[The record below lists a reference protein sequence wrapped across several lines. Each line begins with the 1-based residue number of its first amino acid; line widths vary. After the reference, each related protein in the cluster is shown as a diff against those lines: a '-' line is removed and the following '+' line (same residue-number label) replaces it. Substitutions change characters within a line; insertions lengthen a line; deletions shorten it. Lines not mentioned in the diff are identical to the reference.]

1 MENQD
6 NKMKK
11 KQIKENTFREYFTLI
26 RSNLLVF
33 LLISGIIVS
42 ASIIYAITSE
52 DIYKSST
59 VLKIS
64 QPKGNILES
73 PFESEFKSFTNDR
86 FIANEIEAM
95 KNITIRQEV
104 ARVMIDTIK
113 SKGNTD
119 GLDLLLY
126 DDAKKVG
133 NDINMLRSERSVAGV
148 LSTVEIEQ
156 KNGLDYIEIKAQ
168 SPSPE
173 EAALIANSYAKVYR
187 DFNLMDNRKHLTN
200 VKDFLKKQV
209 VERRNELIA
218 AENEIKDYKL
228 KGGVVQLDQQ
238 ALMLLNRMDN
248 FESKQNEAKID
259 MTIAEKKLNTYKDEL
274 KNRNP
279 SVAEFVESEAAK
291 LNLEQLQGEIAGL
304 KKTRDELRN
313 PTPDVVEQYNKRIE
327 NLNDKLQ
334 NNIKE
339 YRELILS
346 ASPEDMKGLSE
357 KILEQEVQYS
367 SLLASYNQTRNI
379 VSQYESEFNRLPART
394 LDLARLEREK
404 AAAESMYQI
413 LEQKYQEALINEQST
428 IGNVLIMNTADVPG
442 RPAEPNRGMI
452 IFMGLILGVGSAF
465 SFVYFRDFLDRRVK
479 SPEDIEKL
487 NINILGWIP
496 KIPGLKGKKPKSS
509 EFIAARESN
518 TINSEAFKTLRTR
531 IQFSRIHKTTQ
542 SILIT
547 SSAPGEGKTM
557 TSANLAASFAQ
568 ANKKTVIIDC
578 DLRKPRIHSFFNV
591 REYPGLTNYFFGR
604 AKFDEIIRRSEVENL
619 DYITAGVIPP
629 NPSEIIGS
637 PEMKEFVEKLKETY
651 DKIILDAPP
660 IMSVSDAEVLSRIVD
675 AAILVVSAESTEI
688 DWVIDSTDLLKHE
701 HDSFIGVILNKFNYK
716 SGYHSYYKYHSYY
729 SKTGSN
735 IEGKILKK
743 S

>member
-1 MENQD
+1 MENK
-6 NKMKK
+6 NNNMKK
-11 KQIKENTFREYFTLI
+11 KQIKENTFREYIVLI

-73 PFESEFKSFTNDR
+73 PIEMGFQSNTSDR

-95 KNITIRQEV
+95 KNVTIRQEV

-113 SKGNTD
+113 SEGNTD
-119 GLDLLLY
+119 GLDILLY

-133 NDINMLRSERSVAGV
+133 NDISMLRSEGSIAVV

-156 KNGLDYIEIKAQ
+156 KNGLDYIEIIAE

-187 DFNLMDNRKHLTN
+187 DFNLMDNRKQLTN
-200 VKDFLKKQV
+200 IKDFLKKQV
-209 VERRNELIA
+209 LERRNELIA
-218 AENEIKDYKL
+218 AENAIKDYKL

-238 ALMLLNRMDN
+238 AQMLLSRMDN

-259 MTIAEKKLNTYKDEL
+259 MSIAEKKLNAYKDEL
-274 KNRNP
+274 ERKNP
-279 SVAEFVESEAAK
+279 SVAEFVESERAK
-291 LNLEQLQGEIAGL
+291 LNLEQMQAEIAGL
-304 KKTRDELRN
+304 KKTRDKLRN
-313 PTPDVVEQYNKRIE
+313 PTPDVVEQYNDKIDNLTNKLNKNIE
-327 NLNDKLQ
+327 
-334 NNIKE
+334 E
-339 YRELILS
+339 YRGLILS
-346 ASPEDMKGLSE
+346 ASPEDMKGISE
-357 KILEQEVQYS
+357 KILEQEVVYS
-367 SLLASYNQTRNI
+367 SLRASYDQTRNI

-404 AAAESMYQI
+404 SAAESMYQI

-428 IGNVLIMNTADVPG
+428 IGNVLIMNTAEVPF

-452 IFMGLILGVGSAF
+452 IFMGLILGFGSAF
-465 SFVYFRDFLDRRVK
+465 SFVYFRDYLDRRVK

-531 IQFSRIHKTTQ
+531 IQFSRIHKSTQ

-604 AKFDEIIRRSEVENL
+604 AKFDEIVRRSEVENL

-637 PEMKEFVEKLKETY
+637 PEMQEFVEKLKETY

-675 AAILVVSAESTEI
+675 ASILVVSADSTEI
-688 DWVIDSTDLLKHE
+688 DWVLDSTDLLKHE
-701 HDSFIGVILNKFNYK
+701 HDSFIGVILNNFNYK

>member
-1 MENQD
+1 MENK
-6 NKMKK
+6 NNNMKK
-11 KQIKENTFREYFTLI
+11 KQIKENTFREYIVLI
-26 RSNLLVF
+26 RSNLMVF

-73 PFESEFKSFTNDR
+73 PIEMGFQSNTSDR

-95 KNITIRQEV
+95 KNVTIRQEV

-113 SKGNTD
+113 SEGNTD
-119 GLDLLLY
+119 GLDILLY

-133 NDINMLRSERSVAGV
+133 NDISMLRSEGSIAVV

-156 KNGLDYIEIKAQ
+156 KNGLDYIEIIAE

-187 DFNLMDNRKHLTN
+187 DFNLMDNRKQLTN
-200 VKDFLKKQV
+200 IKDFLKKQV
-209 VERRNELIA
+209 LERRNELIA
-218 AENEIKDYKL
+218 AENAIKDYKL

-238 ALMLLNRMDN
+238 AQMLLSRMDN

-259 MTIAEKKLNTYKDEL
+259 MSIAEKKLNAYKDEL
-274 KNRNP
+274 ERKNP
-279 SVAEFVESEAAK
+279 SVAEFVESERAK
-291 LNLEQLQGEIAGL
+291 LNLEQMQAEIAGL

-313 PTPDVVEQYNKRIE
+313 PTPDVVEQYNDKIDNLTNKLNKNIE
-327 NLNDKLQ
+327 
-334 NNIKE
+334 E
-339 YRELILS
+339 YRGLILS
-346 ASPEDMKGLSE
+346 ASPEDMKGISE
-357 KILEQEVQYS
+357 KILEQEVVYS
-367 SLLASYNQTRNI
+367 SLRASYDQTRNI

-404 AAAESMYQI
+404 SAAESMYQI

-428 IGNVLIMNTADVPG
+428 IGNVLIMNTAEVPV

-452 IFMGLILGVGSAF
+452 IFMGLILGFGSAF
-465 SFVYFRDFLDRRVK
+465 SFVYFRDYLDRRVK

-531 IQFSRIHKTTQ
+531 IQFSRIHKSTQ

-604 AKFDEIIRRSEVENL
+604 AKFDEIVRRSEVENL

-637 PEMKEFVEKLKETY
+637 PEMQEFVEKLKETY

-675 AAILVVSAESTEI
+675 ASILVVSADSTEI
-688 DWVIDSTDLLKHE
+688 DWVLDSTDLLKHE
-701 HDSFIGVILNKFNYK
+701 HDSFIGVILNNFNYK